1 MKLATRYASP
11 PGLSEIERAVQ
22 NLRQPVV
29 IVQASPHQ
37 AAETQQLA
45 RIAELEAALA
55 AATRTANTVLER
67 AHREDRLD
75 RLTKRVVD
83 RRAEWYAKQPRV
95 RLPHIIVSPT
105 QVITTEVWEHPPA
118 AE

>member
-11 PGLSEIERAVQ
+11 PGLSEIEQAVQ

-29 IVQASPHQ
+29 IVQGAPSRATDTKH
-37 AAETQQLA
+37 LA

-55 AATRTANTVLER
+55 AATQTAHTVLER

-118 AE
+118 DE